1 MILGEKQAAAM
12 EGNNSTEK
20 KIASEEIIS
29 LYLIIKKEIL
39 GML

>member
-1 MILGEKQAAAM
+1 M